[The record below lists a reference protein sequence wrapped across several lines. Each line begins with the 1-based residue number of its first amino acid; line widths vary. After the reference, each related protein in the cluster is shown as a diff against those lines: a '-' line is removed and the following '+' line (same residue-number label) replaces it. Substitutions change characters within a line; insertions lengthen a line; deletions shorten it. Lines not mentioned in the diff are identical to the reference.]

1 MTRAEFREN
10 LLVAMDT
17 LRAHKVRSGLTLL
30 GIVIGV
36 TSVISVAAII
46 DGLNRFIALKVEGM
60 GSRTFFVSR
69 WPVGTNPTQMPEK
82 IRVRRYLQYEDA
94 ARIRESVKTIEK
106 ITTMATRAPFLGNSN
121 DIRYQGERVERVI
134 VRGCEPDYPDVIPMF
149 VIERGRF
156 FNQGEVDR
164 ASPVIVVGSAI
175 AESLFGN
182 REPLGKTAILNGAP
196 FEVIGVFAPEPGL
209 LGGPGVDQFI
219 AMPLSTYR
227 KHYPES
233 KEIFLAF
240 TYPRDGSADTARDD
254 VTNALRRI
262 RRVPH
267 NAENDFEIFASDF
280 LSTLWNQ
287 LTGAIVVLTT
297 VISSIGLLV
306 GGIGVMNIMLISV
319 TERTKEIG
327 VRKAI
332 GARSADIRVQFLL
345 EAVAL
350 TMAGG
355 LIGILGGVVVAW
367 MVRTAAPSIPATV
380 SMFWAAMGAGLSAA
394 TGLFFGYWP
403 ANRAA
408 QLDPIVSLRY
418 E

>member
-10 LLVAMDT
+10 LLVSFAT

-36 TSVISVAAII
+36 TSVIAVAAII
-46 DGLNRFIALKVEGM
+46 DGLNRFVAMKVEGM
-60 GSRTFFVSR
+60 GSRTFFVTR
-69 WPVGTNPTQMPEK
+69 WPIGTNPTQMPEK
-82 IRVRRYLQYEDA
+82 IRLRRLLQYDDA
-94 ARIRESVKTIEK
+94 EKVRATARNIDR
-106 ITTMATRAPFLGNSN
+106 ITTMATRAPFLGSTNEV
-121 DIRYQGERVERVI
+121 RFQGERVERII

-164 ASPVIVVGSAI
+164 ASAVIVIGSAI
-175 AESLFGN
+175 SDSLFGS
-182 REPLGKTAILNGAP
+182 REPLGKTVLLNGAP
-196 FEVIGVFAPEPGL
+196 FEVIGVFAPEPGM

-219 AMPLSTYR
+219 AMPISTYR

-233 KEIFLAF
+233 KEVFLAF
-240 TYPRDGSADTARDD
+240 TSRRDVAGDLAREE
-254 VTNALRRI
+254 VTEALRRI

-267 NAENDFEIFASDF
+267 SAENDFEVFASDF
-280 LSTLWNQ
+280 LTTLWNQ
-287 LTGAIVVLTT
+287 LTGAIVLLTT

-332 GARSADIRVQFLL
+332 GARAADIRVQFLL
-345 EAVAL
+345 EAVTL

-355 LIGILGGVVVAW
+355 LLGILGGMAIAW
-367 MVRTAAPSIPATV
+367 LVRTLAPSIPAAV
-380 SMFWAAMGAGLSAA
+380 SPFWAAMGVGLSAA